1 MNNKSLRLTINQ
13 LVLSNVYMGDNY
25 QFINTKIKPFLL
37 GYKNGYH
44 IINLSFTC
52 IQIKLL
58 INILVNLVSLRQK
71 LLIVKDLDF
80 FNLTVL
86 LNYNNVFFYNKK
98 WIGGVL
104 TNFRTVRKSS
114 KFKVD
119 NKHYNTLGVMRYLPA
134 LVFLFNTN
142 ISKWALLEAHSLE
155 IPIAGVINSNS
166 TGLDFV
172 NYPILGNNQSF
183 EAIYLYVNILKNA
196 IMKGKQKE
204 RLNIMRI
211 L

>member
-80 FNLTVL
+80 F
-86 LNYNNVFFYNKK
+86 K
-98 WIGGVL
+98 I
-104 TNFRTVRKSS
+104 
-114 KFKVD
+114 
-119 NKHYNTLGVMRYLPA
+119 PA
-134 LVFLFNTN
+134 AYTHGCL
-142 ISKWALLEAHSLE
+142 
-155 IPIAGVINSNS
+155 
-166 TGLDFV
+166 
-172 NYPILGNNQSF
+172 
-183 EAIYLYVNILKNA
+183 
-196 IMKGKQKE
+196 
-204 RLNIMRI
+204 
-211 L
+211 

>member
-58 INILVNLVSLRQK
+58 INILINLVSLRQK
-71 LLIVKDLDF
+71 ILIVKDLDF
-80 FNLTVL
+80 FNLTIF

-114 KFKVD
+114 KFKED
-119 NKHYNTLGVMRYLPA
+119 NIYYNTLGVMRYLPA
-134 LVFLFNTN
+134 IVFLFNTN

-155 IPIAGVINSNS
+155 IPVASIINSNS
-166 TGLDFV
+166 IGLDFI
-172 NYPILGNNQSF
+172 NYPIVGNNQSF
-183 EAIYLYVNILKNA
+183 EAIYLYVNVLKNA
-196 IMKGKQKE
+196 IIKGKQKE